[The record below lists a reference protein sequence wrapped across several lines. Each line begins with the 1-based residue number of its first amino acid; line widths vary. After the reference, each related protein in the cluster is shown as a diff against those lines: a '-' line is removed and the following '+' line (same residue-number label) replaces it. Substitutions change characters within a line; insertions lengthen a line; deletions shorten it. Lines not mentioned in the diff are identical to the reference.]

1 MAIGS
6 APEPVPVDALESL
19 MARYQQSDHHAA
31 TALIERVS
39 PLLHRYFL
47 FQISNRRYA
56 EDLLQETWMRIHK
69 ARHTYRTGE
78 PVLPWIFAI
87 ARHTGLDN
95 YRKTRRLESRE
106 RQVEVL
112 PEHPAARFAPAEPVT
127 PDMNAILQA
136 LPDTQREVVV
146 MLKVLGM
153 TIDEVARA
161 TSSSAGSVKQKAH
174 RAYEKL
180 REVLVGAKRK

>member
-1 MAIGS
+1 MLLCEQFRGRHQRCLISVLDGEQRCEQRDDGLAAAHVALKQSMHPAGAAHVRHYLAERMRLRPRESVRQRFAKRGRELAMIG
-6 APEPVPVDALESL
+6 ES
-19 MARYQQSDHHAA
+19 D
-31 TALIERVS
+31 
-39 PLLHRYFL
+39 
-47 FQISNRRYA
+47 
-56 EDLLQETWMRIHK
+56 
-69 ARHTYRTGE
+69 
-78 PVLPWIFAI
+78 
-87 ARHTGLDN
+87 
-95 YRKTRRLESRE
+95 
-106 RQVEVL
+106 
-112 PEHPAARFAPAEPVT
+112 PAARFAPAEPVT

-180 REVLVGAKRK
+180 REVLVGASRK